1 MQQTSDDLRLS
12 SAILSRLDELR
23 RLLRRYV
30 TVQGTLLIVLWLLL
44 AFWLG
49 GLVDYLP
56 VTVGSSESPRALR
69 IAWLVVM
76 AAGSLWIAWRWI
88 VTRLRGRPANSSL
101 ALLLERH
108 YPELNSELITAV
120 ELSDRTQG
128 DRTQGGRQNSDSQL
142 SPLTNPAA
150 HRAMLERVHRSATE
164 RIAMVRPRELFN
176 WRPLWVTG
184 GATLLAL
191 VLTVIAALSVP
202 AWMELW
208 SKRLFALSDQPWP
221 RQATLRVDGLQLQ
234 VPAFSTQIAAE
245 RVWLPFVD
253 GVARVPQGA
262 SPMLQV
268 SAAADASQVPEIC
281 TLYYRTN
288 DGSRGRANLRRV
300 GGPRDAWQPFTIDGP
315 PLDGLTQNIH
325 LDVVGLDARLRDLT
339 IEVVDPAVIAG
350 MQLVCQYPSYLLDS
364 LSVRAQRETLEYRS
378 GIFIPEGTEVTL
390 SGTAS
395 GPLSRVDY
403 IIQNPTAPGEP
414 ALAAES
420 AGQVHSLQCSGA
432 TFEIPLGRVA
442 HSQMVEVRLIDQHGL
457 SSAQIP
463 RYSIAVREDTI
474 PEVTSQLE
482 GIGLG
487 ITPQAMLPI
496 VGSVVDDHGVHEVS
510 AELIVN
516 EGQTLDLPLALD
528 EDQLQATIDL
538 DQLQQQGKL
547 QLQPG
552 ATLGLVVAARDFYDL
567 GPQPHVGRGQ
577 PLQLSVVTP
586 DQLLVM
592 LDRQELE
599 LRQRLEQIISEL
611 VQLREVLQ
619 TLKNDLPQA
628 AAQLEI
634 QPANALSKSHRFVA
648 VQQVAVQQEATRET
662 RAEQTQR
669 LAGLWAQQSV
679 LQADKS
685 QQELSSVAARVD
697 NLRLQ
702 LVNNRVDSYDRQER
716 LLSKVGLPLRE
727 LLTSEYRTLQ
737 RSLADLQSATIA
749 GGGAQPTAQA
759 TASLSNAAL
768 DAVLLKLDEIKSNMQ
783 DIEDFNEIV
792 DLVRGLLD
800 DQEKLL
806 SETEQEQRKRILDLL
821 K

>member
-1 MQQTSDDLRLS
+1 MQQPPDNLRLS
-12 SAILSRLDELR
+12 SAIRSRLAELR

-30 TVQGTLLIVLWLLL
+30 TIQGTLMIALWLLL

-49 GLVDYLP
+49 GLIDYLP

-69 IAWLVVM
+69 IGLLIVM
-76 AAGSLWIAWRWI
+76 GAGSLWIAWRWI
-88 VTRLRGRPANSSL
+88 VVRLLGRPADSSL

-108 YPELNSELITAV
+108 YPELDNELITAV
-120 ELSDRTQG
+120 ELSG
-128 DRTQGGRQNSDSQL
+128 SQL
-142 SPLTNPAA
+142 SDGQLSGGKLRESKLSPISNPAA
-150 HRAMLERVHRSATE
+150 YRAMLDRVHRSATE
-164 RIAMVRPRELFN
+164 RIAMVRPQDLFN
-176 WRPLWVTG
+176 WRPLWG
-184 GATLLAL
+184 AGLATLLAVL
-191 VLTVIAALSVP
+191 VTVVAAVSMP
-202 AWMELW
+202 DWMGLW

-221 RQATLRVDGLQLQ
+221 RRAVLRADGLQLQ
-234 VPAFSTQIAAE
+234 VPAFSTQISAE
-245 RVWLPFVD
+245 RVWLPFVE

-262 SPMLQV
+262 APMLQV
-268 SAAADASQVPEIC
+268 SASANAQQVPEIC
-281 TLYYRTN
+281 TLYYRTD

-339 IEVVDPAVIAG
+339 IEVVEPTVVAS

-364 LSVRAQRETLEYRS
+364 LSVRAEQEAFDYRS
-378 GIFIPEGTEVTL
+378 GIFIPEGTDVTL
-390 SGTAS
+390 SGIAS

-403 IIQNPTAPGEP
+403 LIQGAAMRAEPGNADEPT
-414 ALAAES
+414 S
-420 AGQVHSLQCSGA
+420 QIRSLECSDA
-432 TFEIPLGRVA
+432 SFQIPLGRVA
-442 HSQMVEVRLIDQHGL
+442 HSQVVEVRLIDQFGL
-457 SSAQIP
+457 SAAQIP
-463 RYSIAVREDTI
+463 RYSITVREDTI

-487 ITPQAMLPI
+487 ITPTAMLPI
-496 VGSVVDDHGVHEVS
+496 VGTVVDDHGVQALH
-510 AELIVN
+510 AELVVN
-516 EGQTLDLPLALD
+516 EGETLALPLELNQD
-528 EDQLQATIDL
+528 ELRSTIDL

-547 QLQPG
+547 QLMPG
-552 ATLGLVVAARDFYDL
+552 ATVGLVVAASDYYDL

-611 VQLREVLQ
+611 EQLREVLQ

-628 AAQLEI
+628 AAQFDGGQFNRQRLDK
-634 QPANALSKSHRFVA
+634 QQNSHLFVA
-648 VQQVAVQQEATRET
+648 AQQESTQET

-697 NLRLQ
+697 NLRQQ
-702 LVNNRVDSYDRQER
+702 LVNNRIDSYDRQER

-727 LLTSEYRTLQ
+727 LLASEYRTLQ
-737 RSLADLQSATIA
+737 RSLADLQSATLA
-749 GGGAQPTAQA
+749 GGVQPAAQSSA
-759 TASLSNAAL
+759 TLSSAAL
-768 DAVLLKLDEIKSNMQ
+768 DAVLLKLDQIKSNMQ

-800 DQEKLL
+800 DQEKILT
-806 SETEQEQRKRILDLL
+806 ETEQEQRKRILDLL